1 MDDSGLPSL
10 PPPVPP
16 THSRSLSSSSS
27 DDNNGSP
34 QPAYGEWGA
43 DSAGME
49 RSSSSASEN
58 RRRRNAAPRGTA
70 EGEPYLGSNGS
81 AAHPALS
88 RTLSSASTSSSSSL
102 LDGQGRSAS
111 SKAAISAAD
120 LDFPRSS
127 SSLARGASPSSSSSA
142 VSRSQSLFAKVS
154 PSLANH
160 SPAHPRFASTST
172 MGIYG
177 GGGGKN
183 RPPPSPST
191 SSTASRDEPTSSPT
205 LTHHFLPRDSTD
217 SPAPD
222 SPTSSI
228 PKPLRP
234 PKSEARRNGSAPNS
248 PIRTDE
254 EGGFASI
261 ASTVGGEEGDSP
273 TLEPRRRLRARAGS
287 SLGGVGREVEDAEVE
302 DETLEQRRERR
313 SRRAEELKEK
323 NQRILHSIN
332 SSPASRIA
340 GGTLT
345 RSSTASTIRELA
357 NGQALLADERFSP
370 AQGQD
375 TWLEENRAS
384 YGRSDEFG
392 RYRDSG
398 RRSESVSRSR
408 TLGNLDAAGRENGRT
423 SALERRSQT
432 YGNRSGAALRSTTPL
447 DDSHQSSLPDR
458 AATSFSN
465 YTSAGTSSTPYR
477 TLRRSE
483 LVGSARTRAASA
495 FGGTAERDEAI
506 QRSLR
511 NLASKE
517 ALMSS
522 AERRRV
528 RSESKV
534 EGGSGGS
541 TGRNRPALPRE
552 FLPDRTPSRAATSLG
567 TSRPAPLD
575 LDLTASSS
583 TRGDDASS
591 PSYSARHRRATT
603 VSPSYASSAR
613 SPTSL
618 SSYRP
623 QSALSTPSTEVR
635 RRRREW
641 SRSEDVRAGGSR
653 SRQATFEGE
662 DDGMDG
668 YDGELERTPKSAKK
682 TSRESGVDRATGL
695 RSIRP
700 TSRSGT
706 ITPPP
711 PPSTSARSDDRQS
724 SLSSETRERR
734 DRMRSSDAWRNDFDG
749 STRSTMRSRASGSSG
764 DAASARHAVSPVSPS
779 EAERERTIRAIN
791 ALLAGQG
798 IVATAA
804 PGLVGTS
811 TPPSSNSSPSKR
823 QSTSAYAMRMSSVS
837 GAHDDLS
844 QPAGQRGGASTGMSR
859 SSSVTSSA
867 PGGGMAGAPRLESAL
882 RGLIGQAGPDASEHH
897 KLLLSALDHF
907 DKNFSA
913 GQTDY
918 ASQELVKR
926 MTALVSSTT
935 KLNSGLRG
943 LVEAVKE
950 EQVQAQLDEDQRSPM
965 LAVAQFERNVN
976 ALLRTSDDQVRSLT
990 EDLVAFVRFDRE
1002 RDRARRSVNGVTSPG
1017 MQNDGDA
1024 ASRPTS
1030 RASAYRNSVGGV
1042 NGVAALHS
1050 PPRRA
1055 TTASPYDRA
1064 TVSHASAKSP
1074 ALAREVLRSPL
1085 VDSAAAEDRSSAFVN
1100 RRHTLGYAASS
1111 GVRSSAFAETPSPAN
1126 RRESAHVRSPL
1137 SIGDGRQFDTPSRTT
1152 FADARRQ
1159 SLAES
1164 SSTTSLAGLGLPL
1177 PLHAPSTGAR
1187 QSKMSDTTVRPPSPS
1202 HLRFPTMSPPS
1213 INPATASSFISPT
1226 RMYSDSDGAR
1236 ALQALEAG
1244 ANLDEGAR
1252 AAARQSPTISL
1263 RTRNRDL
1270 PELPAD
1276 ASPEVAKAYYE
1287 QQQRYEQLALEHE
1300 QQALELE
1307 QQRLLAQA
1315 QAQAQQ
1321 PRPPSR
1327 ATMTATPT
1335 PSDSPSGR
1343 KSRLRI
1349 SSGGLGAAL
1358 KNAFTPNKKFSSGAS
1373 DGSASPVKPM
1383 HAQAQSS
1390 APPQL
1395 PPLGLVRTESRA
1407 SMVEERRAERRKEV
1421 EGILRRAGK

>member
-1 MDDSGLPSL
+1 
-10 PPPVPP
+10 
-16 THSRSLSSSSS
+16 
-27 DDNNGSP
+27 
-34 QPAYGEWGA
+34 
-43 DSAGME
+43 
-49 RSSSSASEN
+49 
-58 RRRRNAAPRGTA
+58 
-70 EGEPYLGSNGS
+70 
-81 AAHPALS
+81 
-88 RTLSSASTSSSSSL
+88 
-102 LDGQGRSAS
+102 
-111 SKAAISAAD
+111 
-120 LDFPRSS
+120 
-127 SSLARGASPSSSSSA
+127 
-142 VSRSQSLFAKVS
+142 
-154 PSLANH
+154 
-160 SPAHPRFASTST
+160 

-177 GGGGKN
+177 CG
-183 RPPPSPST
+183 RPPHSPST
-191 SSTASRDEPTSSPT
+191 SSTASREEPTTSPT
-205 LTHHFLPRDSTD
+205 LTHHFLPRESSDSRE
-217 SPAPD
+217 PD

-234 PKSEARRNGSAPNS
+234 PRSEARRNGSAPNS
-248 PIRTDE
+248 PIKTDE
-254 EGGFASI
+254 EGRFANL
-261 ASTVGGEEGDSP
+261 AGAVAGEEGDSP
-273 TLEPRRRLRARAGS
+273 TLEPRRRLRAMAGS
-287 SLGGVGREVEDAEVE
+287 SLGGGRGVEDAEL
-302 DETLEQRRERR
+302 ETESTEQRRERR
-313 SRRAEELKEK
+313 SRRAEKLKEQ
-323 NQRILHSIN
+323 NQRMLDSIN
-332 SSPASRIA
+332 SPSAIRIA

-345 RSSTASTIRELA
+345 RSSTASTIRDLA
-357 NGQALLADERFSP
+357 TGQALLADERLSP

-375 TWLEENRAS
+375 TWLEDNRAS
-384 YGRSDEFG
+384 FGRSDEFG
-392 RYRDSG
+392 RYQRPG
-398 RRSESVSRSR
+398 TRSESVSRSR
-408 TLGNLDAAGRENGRT
+408 TLGDLDAARKENSRT
-423 SALERRSQT
+423 SVLERRSQT
-432 YGNRSGAALRSTTPL
+432 HGNRSGAALRSTIPL
-447 DDSHQSSLPDR
+447 DEPHQSSLPDR
-458 AATSFSN
+458 ASTSFSN
-465 YTSAGTSSTPYR
+465 YSSTGTSSTPYR
-477 TLRRSE
+477 TPRRSD

-522 AERRRV
+522 AERRKV
-528 RSESKV
+528 RSESKM

-567 TSRPAPLD
+567 MSRPAPLD
-575 LDLTASSS
+575 LDLSTSSLIL
-583 TRGDDASS
+583 RDDATS

-623 QSALSTPSTEVR
+623 QSALSIPSTEAR

-641 SRSEDVRAGGSR
+641 SRSEDVRAGGAR
-653 SRQATFEGE
+653 SRQATFDGGG
-662 DDGMDG
+662 DGMDG
-668 YDGELERTPKSAKK
+668 YDGELERTPKSANK
-682 TSRESGVDRATGL
+682 TSRESEADRSTAL
-695 RSIRP
+695 HASRP
-700 TSRSGT
+700 FSTSGT
-706 ITPPP
+706 LTPPP

-734 DRMRSSDAWRNDFDG
+734 DRMRSSGTWRSDFDG
-749 STRSTMRSRASGSSG
+749 SARNMMRSRASGSSG
-764 DAASARHAVSPVSPS
+764 DAVSARNVVSPVSQS
-779 EAERERTIRAIN
+779 DADRERTIRAIN

-804 PGLVGTS
+804 PGLAGTS
-811 TPPSSNSSPSKR
+811 TPPSSHSSPSKR

-837 GAHDDLS
+837 GAHDDVP
-844 QPAGQRGGASTGMSR
+844 PASGRTLGGSTGLSR
-859 SSSVTSSA
+859 SSSITSSA
-867 PGGGMAGAPRLESAL
+867 AGGGITVATRLESAL
-882 RGLIGQAGPDASEHH
+882 RELIGQAGPDASEHH
-897 KLLLSALDHF
+897 KLLFSALDHF

-913 GQTDY
+913 GQTDHV
-918 ASQELVKR
+918 SLELVKR

-943 LVEAVKE
+943 LLEAVKE

-976 ALLRTSDDQVRSLT
+976 ALLRTSDDQIRSLT

-1002 RDRARRSVNGVTSPG
+1002 RDRERRSVNGVTSLG
-1017 MQNDGDA
+1017 MHNEGDA

-1030 RASAYRNSVGGV
+1030 RASMYRTSVGGV

-1055 TTASPYDRA
+1055 TTASPYDGA
-1064 TVSHASAKSP
+1064 TVSHASARSP

-1085 VDSAAAEDRSSAFVN
+1085 VDSTAVDDRSSTFAN
-1100 RRHTLGYAASS
+1100 RRHTMGYAASS

-1137 SIGDGRQFDTPSRTT
+1137 SVGDERQFDTPSRTT
-1152 FADARRQ
+1152 LAEARRQ
-1159 SLAES
+1159 SLADS

-1177 PLHAPSTGAR
+1177 PSHAPSTGIR
-1187 QSKMSDTTVRPPSPS
+1187 QSKTSDTTVRPPSPS

-1213 INPATASSFISPT
+1213 INPATASTYISPT
-1226 RMYSDSDGAR
+1226 RTYSNSDGAR

-1252 AAARQSPTISL
+1252 VPARQSPTISL

-1276 ASPEVAKAYYE
+1276 ASAEVAKAYYE

-1315 QAQAQQ
+1315 QARAQQ
-1321 PRPPSR
+1321 PHPASR
-1327 ATMTATPT
+1327 ATMTPTPT

-1358 KNAFTPNKKFSSGAS
+1358 KNAFTPNKKVQQAS
-1373 DGSASPVKPM
+1373 DGMGSPIKAM
-1383 HAQAQSS
+1383 HVQAQPSP
-1390 APPQL
+1390 PPQL
-1395 PPLGLVRTESRA
+1395 IPLGLARTESRA

>member
-27 DDNNGSP
+27 DDNAGSP

-43 DSAGME
+43 ESAGME
-49 RSSSSASEN
+49 RSTSSASEN
-58 RRRRNAAPRGTA
+58 RRRRNAAPRGMA
-70 EGEPYLGSNGS
+70 DGEPYLGSNGS

-88 RTLSSASTSSSSSL
+88 RTFSSASTSTSSSSSSF
-102 LDGQGRSAS
+102 DGHGRSAL

-120 LDFPRSS
+120 VDFPRSA
-127 SSLARGASPSSSSSA
+127 SSLARGTSPASSSST

-160 SPAHPRFASTST
+160 SPAQPRFASTST

-177 GGGGKN
+177 GG

-191 SSTASRDEPTSSPT
+191 SSTASREEPTASPT

-222 SPTSSI
+222 SPTSFI

-234 PKSEARRNGSAPNS
+234 PKSEARWNGSAPNS

-261 ASTVGGEEGDSP
+261 AAAVGGEEGDSP
-273 TLEPRRRLRARAGS
+273 TLEPRRRLRARPGS
-287 SLGGVGREVEDAEVE
+287 SLGGVGGREVEDAEVE
-302 DETLEQRRERR
+302 EESVEQRRERR

-323 NQRILHSIN
+323 NQRILDSIN
-332 SSPASRIA
+332 SSSASRIA

-345 RSSTASTIRELA
+345 RSSTASTIRDLA

-375 TWLEENRAS
+375 TWLEDNRAS

-392 RYRDSG
+392 RYQDAG
-398 RRSESVSRSR
+398 ARSESVSRSR
-408 TLGNLDAAGRENGRT
+408 TLGDLDAAGRENGRAL
-423 SALERRSQT
+423 ALERRSQT
-432 YGNRSGAALRSTTPL
+432 YGNRSGTALRSTTPL
-447 DDSHQSSLPDR
+447 DDPHQSSIPDR
-458 AATSFSN
+458 AASSFSN
-465 YTSAGTSSTPYR
+465 YASTGTSSTNYR
-477 TLRRSE
+477 TPRRSE

-575 LDLTASSS
+575 LDLTASAS

-623 QSALSTPSTEVR
+623 QSALSTPSTEAR

-641 SRSEDVRAGGSR
+641 SRSEDVRAGGAR

-668 YDGELERTPKSAKK
+668 YDGELERTPKTAKK
-682 TSRESGVDRATGL
+682 TSRESGTDRMTGL

-706 ITPPP
+706 LTPPP

-724 SLSSETRERR
+724 SLSSETRDRR

-749 STRSTMRSRASGSSG
+749 SMRSTMRSRASGSSG
-764 DAASARHAVSPVSPS
+764 DAASARNAVSPVSPS

-804 PGLVGTS
+804 PGLAGTS

-823 QSTSAYAMRMSSVS
+823 QSASAYAMRMSSVS
-837 GAHDDLS
+837 GGNEEPVGRS
-844 QPAGQRGGASTGMSR
+844 GGTSTGMSR
-859 SSSVTSSA
+859 SSSITSSA
-867 PGGGMAGAPRLESAL
+867 AGGGLAGPPRLESAL

-926 MTALVSSTT
+926 MTTLVSSTT

-943 LVEAVKE
+943 LVEAIKE

-965 LAVAQFERNVN
+965 LAVAQVERNVN

-1002 RDRARRSVNGVTSPG
+1002 RDRARRGVNGVNSPG
-1017 MQNDGDA
+1017 MHNEGDA

-1030 RASAYRNSVGGV
+1030 RASTYRNSVGGV

-1055 TTASPYDRA
+1055 TTASPYDGA

-1085 VDSAAAEDRSSAFVN
+1085 VDSTTAEDRSSAFAN
-1100 RRHTLGYAASS
+1100 RRHTMGYAASG

-1177 PLHAPSTGAR
+1177 PSHAPTAGVR
-1187 QSKMSDTTVRPPSPS
+1187 QSKTSDTTVRPPSPS

-1270 PELPAD
+1270 PELPAN

-1307 QQRLLAQA
+1307 QQRLLA

-1358 KNAFTPNKKFSSGAS
+1358 KNAFTPNKKSSSGAS
-1373 DGSASPVKPM
+1373 DGTASPIKPM
-1383 HAQAQSS
+1383 HAQARPS
-1390 APPQL
+1390 APPQP